1 MEQPPP
7 IIQCFFSSLPALS
20 SCAHSSRCAHAAEL
34 LPCVIGCSPWQAA
47 AVRTVAALAPAPLDS
62 SSTGGGSTPTRQQP
76 TTSCASLPDLT
87 VPPNSL

>member
-1 MEQPPP
+1 
-7 IIQCFFSSLPALS
+7 
-20 SCAHSSRCAHAAEL
+20 
-34 LPCVIGCSPWQAA
+34 
-47 AVRTVAALAPAPLDS
+47 VRTVAALAPAPLDS